1 MEQQTSTAPTN
12 QKHLFLKVGFV
23 FLLIFFLMIPMY
35 WIQGLIAEREYLQ
48 KNVEFEVA
56 NSWGQEQLIRGPI
69 LCIPFEETTL
79 INGKPYT
86 DNHLFFLTPDDLSI
100 QANANSET
108 RTKGIFN
115 TVVFTSDNTITGSFN
130 METIPKPTNIRY
142 RYSDA
147 VMITGITDQTAITNK
162 IETKWNDLVSKTL
175 PGTKHTGFGNAGFH
189 CSTPINPEQEKF
201 SFSQQFTA
209 RGSTAISFL
218 PSGKNSDIDIK
229 SNWNSPSFT
238 GRNLPQQREITDKG
252 FVAHWDAS
260 EYNRP
265 FADYWRDDEYKFDS
279 NTGVFG
285 VKLYQSADFYQKNM
299 RSAKYAFL
307 VITLS
312 FMVFFFYEMLLKIKI
327 HPIQYIMIGLS
338 LAIFYALLISFTEHF
353 GFNQA
358 YLISAIAVIAL
369 IAFYAYAIIRKT
381 KLIVLLTGLFGML
394 YAYIFVLL
402 QLEDYALLAGSIG
415 LFVILAAV
423 MTMSRKVNWYQIG
436 MATS

>member
-1 MEQQTSTAPTN
+1 MEQQALTAPTS

-23 FLLIFFLMIPMY
+23 FLLISFLMIPMY
-35 WIQGLIAEREYLQ
+35 WIQSLIEDRENLQ
-48 KNVEFEVA
+48 KNVEQEVA
-56 NSWGQEQLIRGPI
+56 NSWGQEQLIRGPV
-69 LCIPFEETTL
+69 LCIPFEETTM
-79 INGKPYT
+79 IDGKPYT
-86 DNHLFFLTPDDLSI
+86 DNHLLFLTPDDLSI

-130 METIPKPTNIRY
+130 LETIPKSTNIRY
-142 RYSDA
+142 RFNDA

-162 IETKWNDLVSKTL
+162 IETKWNGSASKTI
-175 PGTKHTGFGNAGFH
+175 PGTKHAGFASAGFH
-189 CSTPINPEQEKF
+189 CATPINPEQEKF

-209 RGSTAISFL
+209 RGSTAIRYL

-252 FVAHWDAS
+252 FTAHWDAS

-265 FADYWRDDEYKFDS
+265 FPDFWRDAEYQFDS

-285 VKLYQSADFYQKNM
+285 VKLYQTADFYQKNM
-299 RSAKYAFL
+299 RSVKYAFL

-312 FMVFFFYEMLLKIKI
+312 FLVFFFYEMLLKIKI

-338 LAIFYALLISFTEHF
+338 LAIFYALLISFTEHI

-358 YLISAIAVIAL
+358 YLISAVAVIGL

-381 KLIVLLTGLFGML
+381 KLIVLLTGLFSML
-394 YAYIFVLL
+394 YAYIFILL
-402 QLEDYALLAGSIG
+402 QLEDYALLAGCIG
-415 LFVILAAV
+415 MFAILASV
-423 MTMSRKVNWYQIG
+423 MTMSRRVNWYEIG
-436 MATS
+436 VAS

>member
-1 MEQQTSTAPTN
+1 
-12 QKHLFLKVGFV
+12 
-23 FLLIFFLMIPMY
+23 
-35 WIQGLIAEREYLQ
+35 
-48 KNVEFEVA
+48 
-56 NSWGQEQLIRGPI
+56 
-69 LCIPFEETTL
+69 
-79 INGKPYT
+79 
-86 DNHLFFLTPDDLSI
+86 
-100 QANANSET
+100 
-108 RTKGIFN
+108 
-115 TVVFTSDNTITGSFN
+115 

-381 KLIVLLTGLFGML
+381 KLIVLLTALFGML